1 MINSDQS
8 THNPLTPYMR
18 HPEVY
23 ILLPSKGQFNSPDD
37 IQFTPNG
44 ELAVSAMTTSDD
56 LLLKTPEGLLNGDSM
71 AKVIQSCC
79 PGIKNVYNI
88 PVPDLDVILLAIRQA
103 SYGDDMDF
111 EITCPKCEY
120 AGTYALSIS
129 EALQNI
135 KFLDSEYF
143 VTLSNKVRV
152 FLKPFTF
159 SSSVKESMKKYQE
172 AQAMKSLL
180 EDDLSVDDE
189 RVTEFTERLHS
200 LAALMTELCS
210 EVVIKIIDPEGQEID
225 ASKEQINEWIKF
237 LPRKD
242 AETIQKKLST
252 INSTGVPKTKMVVCK
267 ECKHEWEVET
277 SFDPSV
283 FFVESS

>member
-1 MINSDQS
+1 MIKSDQS
-8 THNPLTPYMR
+8 THNPLTQYMR

-23 ILLPSKGQFNSPDD
+23 IKLPSKGQYNSPDD
-37 IQFTPNG
+37 IQLTPNG
-44 ELAVSAMTTSDD
+44 ELEICAMTANDD

-71 AKVIQSCC
+71 SKVIQSCC
-79 PGIKNVYNI
+79 PGIKNVYDI

-111 EITCPKCEY
+111 EITCPECKHE
-120 AGTYALSIS
+120 GTYSLSIS
-129 EALQNI
+129 EALENI
-135 KFLDSEYF
+135 NFLDPEYS
-143 VTLSNKVRV
+143 VLLSSKVEV

-180 EDDLSVDDE
+180 EDDLSVNE
-189 RVTEFTERLHS
+189 EKVAEFTERLHS

-210 EVVIKIIDPEGQEID
+210 EVVIKIIDPEGQEIE
-225 ASKEQINEWIKF
+225 ATKEQINEWIKF

-242 AETIQKKLST
+242 SDIIQKKLVI
-252 INSTGVPKTKMVVCK
+252 INSIGIPKTRIIICQ

-277 SFDPSV
+277 NFDPSV